1 MCTNDEYGD
10 FTLELDF
17 KVDSRDSFN
26 SGVQIRSH
34 ARPEGKG
41 ERVYGYQVEMDTDP
55 DRAWTGGIYFEGGS
69 KDRPAGWLN
78 ELGTNEAA
86 QKARKLDDWNHFK
99 IECKGRNIKTWVNG
113 VPAADFTDKD
123 DKAFAPKGFIA
134 LQVHGVGDLKEPRE
148 VRWKNIKLT
157 VHDLERDRIRA
168 PAVVSSQAALRL
180 GRAAVRPSAREP
192 EYRAARASEHRLES
206 AAQVWRVA
214 LRAGRLAETWD
225 SRLP

>member
-1 MCTNDEYGD
+1 MNVRNLFTPAFAVAATLSFATAGLAEREVKIFNGKDFKGWTKRGGAATYKVEDGVVAGRSAPNTHNTFLCTNEEYGD

-17 KVDSRDSFN
+17 KMDSKDKFN

-34 ARPEGKG
+34 ARPEGDH

-69 KDRPAGWLN
+69 KDRKADWLYG
-78 ELGTNEAA
+78 LGENKKA
-86 QKARKLDDWNHFK
+86 QKARKLDDWNHLK
-99 IECKGRNIKTWVNG
+99 IVAKGRNIQTWING
-113 VPAADFTDKD
+113 VPAADYTDND

-157 VHDLERDRIRA
+157 V
-168 PAVVSSQAALRL
+168 
-180 GRAAVRPSAREP
+180 P
-192 EYRAARASEHRLES
+192 E
-206 AAQVWRVA
+206 
-214 LRAGRLAETWD
+214 
-225 SRLP
+225 